1 MNLPSLALLD
11 VVGAG
16 RILFPDQHSQKPL
29 TKNALTLRVLTLKE
43 NKGLP
48 LMKVKN
54 KYWIS
59 VRALEK
65 WLSEQG
71 Q

>member
-1 MNLPSLALLD
+1 MLSLSALTMLL
-11 VVGAG
+11 
-16 RILFPDQHSQKPL
+16 RFQKPL